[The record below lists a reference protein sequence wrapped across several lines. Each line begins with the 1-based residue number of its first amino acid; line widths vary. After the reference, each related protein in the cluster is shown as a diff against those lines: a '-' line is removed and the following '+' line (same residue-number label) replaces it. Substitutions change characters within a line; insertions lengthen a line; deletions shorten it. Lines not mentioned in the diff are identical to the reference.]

1 MDLLRQPW
9 EVLVPLTQ
17 TPWHWSKQVTFRPS
31 WLTLPHSLSFSAQ
44 PSNCNVAT
52 RWSIELSILSL
63 LHLSFNIHL
72 SNRFNCSIKFFDLK
86 MALGLALLET
96 WLLLA
101 QPRKNTDVCKG
112 LFQRKTFL
120 GKPAKITFVE
130 NKDVNVDSWI
140 FCANPGRCLCD
151 GHKRHGIDPNKIHSD
166 RHDWL
171 FHTAC
176 LSLHSRQTAMLP
188 HVGPLNS
195 AYSAFSISHSTFI
208 FENGP
213 WAGLGRNLAV
223 ACASSVYLF
232 LFPWANLQKSP
243 SSKPRM
249 LSGKGVVFLGTADNS
264 RCLNMLKQVSGVEN
278 LVWFCSSHMVF
289 RQNLSPLFREHIFFL
304 GWILQKPLSRAFAAD
319 LAIWW
324 RNRNLSLKAQH

>member
-9 EVLVPLTQ
+9 EELVPWTQ
-17 TPWHWSKQVTFRPS
+17 TAWHWSKQVTFRQS
-31 WLTLPHSLSFSAQ
+31 
-44 PSNCNVAT
+44 
-52 RWSIELSILSL
+52 R
-63 LHLSFNIHL
+63 
-72 SNRFNCSIKFFDLK
+72 
-86 MALGLALLET
+86 
-96 WLLLA
+96 
-101 QPRKNTDVCKG
+101 
-112 LFQRKTFL
+112 
-120 GKPAKITFVE
+120 
-130 NKDVNVDSWI
+130 
-140 FCANPGRCLCD
+140 
-151 GHKRHGIDPNKIHSD
+151 
-166 RHDWL
+166 L

-176 LSLHSRQTAMLP
+176 LSLHSRQAAMLP